1 MGERENKPGTDS
13 GDQPDPLSATG
24 MFSKA
29 GSPQSSKPQKEPV
42 SQEGKGSPGEFTQ
55 LFQSLNPASPPSAVL
70 SEPSREASNFATGEF
85 TRIFV
90 RSAATPPAPPE
101 KAASPAPAPN
111 PPRLRGFSSPGN
123 SDSASGDGGFTQLFR
138 AAPSLP
144 APAPA
149 AQPPTRDAGIP
160 SEWPMPSGMGASGN
174 PGSVTML
181 MQKLSEDR
189 AAASPAP
196 VPVLQVS
203 AEQQFSP
210 SGPGEY
216 TRIISGNEIKAAA
229 NAPTPPP
236 APAPAKIQI
245 AQVEPPKPAPLPAPA
260 ALPKNKLQEMLPIL
274 LVLNAFLLVV
284 LIVLVILAIKAK

>member
-24 MFSKA
+24 MFSRA
-29 GSPQSSKPQKEPV
+29 GSPPSSQPQVEPV

-55 LFQSLNPASPPSAVL
+55 LFQSLNPAGPLPGAP
-70 SEPSREASNFATGEF
+70 SEPSRETSKLATGEF

-90 RSAATPPAPPE
+90 GSAAKSPPAPE
-101 KAASPAPAPN
+101 KAAVPAPASN
-111 PPRLRGFSSPGN
+111 PPRMRGFSSPGN
-123 SDSASGDGGFTQLFR
+123 SDSASGDGSFTQLFR
-138 AAPSLP
+138 AAPSVP
-144 APAPA
+144 APISET
-149 AQPPTRDAGIP
+149 QFPTRDTGTP
-160 SEWPMPSGMGASGN
+160 SEWPMPSGMGAGDNSN
-174 PGSVTML
+174 SPTIL

-189 AAASPAP
+189 AGASPASVP
-196 VPVLQVS
+196 VPQIP

-229 NAPTPPP
+229 NAP
-236 APAPAKIQI
+236 APAKIQI
-245 AQVEPPKPAPLPAPA
+245 AQAEPLKPAPLPAPA
-260 ALPKNKLQEMLPIL
+260 TLPKSKLQEMLPIL

-284 LIVLVILAIKAK
+284 LIVLVILALRAK